1 MFCPSCGANNP
12 DGVAFCGSCGKPMPM
27 PEVPRKDTSASYCPR
42 CGAKL
47 DAGAIFCGECGQRL
61 GNNGE
66 PSPIPSRSP
75 VLSSQSIHKVQFN
88 KKLVLLVVA
97 AVIVIIAICAVGNF
111 AGAGDGGRGTANE
124 MAQTLNDPLN
134 KVFSSGADEDSIREL
149 AEAYIDGFPPEVIN
163 AELQKSN
170 MTKEDAIDM
179 AEDAFRYG
187 MGSVSSVADYLDK
200 MDVNATIKLGDQL
213 DSDDVDSINDKIS
226 EYGIDD
232 QVTVGY
238 KLGADVTVTALDD
251 LPALKKGETK
261 SSDVTNL
268 GIYTIKI
275 GNRWYLWMPQFD
287 W

>member
-1 MFCPSCGANNP
+1 MP
-12 DGVAFCGSCGKPMPM
+12 GVF
-27 PEVPRKDTSASYCPR
+27 RKDTSASYCPR

-47 DAGAIFCGECGQRL
+47 DAGAVFCGECGQQL

-66 PSPIPSRSP
+66 PSPKPSPSLVP
-75 VLSSQSIHKVQFN
+75 SSQPIHKIQFN

-97 AVIVIIAICAVGNF
+97 VVIVVIAICAFGNF
-111 AGAGDGGRGTANE
+111 VGGGDSGRGTASE
-124 MAQTLNDPLN
+124 MAQTLNGPLN
-134 KVFSSGADEDSIREL
+134 KVFSSGADEDSIREF

-163 AELQKSN
+163 AELQNSN
-170 MTKEDAIDM
+170 MTKEDIIDM

-261 SSDVTNL
+261 SSDVANL

>member
-75 VLSSQSIHKVQFN
+75 
-88 KKLVLLVVA
+88 
-97 AVIVIIAICAVGNF
+97 
-111 AGAGDGGRGTANE
+111 
-124 MAQTLNDPLN
+124 
-134 KVFSSGADEDSIREL
+134 
-149 AEAYIDGFPPEVIN
+149 DGFPPEVIN

-187 MGSVSSVADYLDK
+187 IGSVYSVADYLDK

-213 DSDDVDSINDKIS
+213 DSDDIDSINGKIS
-226 EYGIDD
+226 EYDIDD
-232 QVTVGY
+232 QVTAGY

-261 SSDVTNL
+261 SSDVASL

-275 GNRWYLWMPQFD
+275 GNRWYLWMPQFN

>member
-1 MFCPSCGANNP
+1 
-12 DGVAFCGSCGKPMPM
+12 M

-61 GNNGE
+61 GNNDE
-66 PSPIPSRSP
+66 LSPIPSSGPVPSP
-75 VLSSQSIHKVQFN
+75 QSIHKVQFN
-88 KKLVLLVVA
+88 KKLVLPVVASMLVV
-97 AVIVIIAICAVGNF
+97 IAICVFGNF
-111 AGAGDGGRGTANE
+111 IGGGDGGRGTANE
-124 MAQTLNDPLN
+124 MAQTLNGPLN
-134 KVFSSGADEDSIREL
+134 KVFSSGADEDSIREF

-170 MTKEDAIDM
+170 MTKEDIIDM
-179 AEDAFRYG
+179 AEETFKHG

-232 QVTVGY
+232 QVTAGY

-251 LPALKKGETK
+251 LPALKKGEAK
-261 SSDVTNL
+261 SSDVASL
-268 GIYTIKI
+268 GVYTIKI
-275 GNRWYLWMPQFD
+275 GSKWYLWMP
-287 W
+287 